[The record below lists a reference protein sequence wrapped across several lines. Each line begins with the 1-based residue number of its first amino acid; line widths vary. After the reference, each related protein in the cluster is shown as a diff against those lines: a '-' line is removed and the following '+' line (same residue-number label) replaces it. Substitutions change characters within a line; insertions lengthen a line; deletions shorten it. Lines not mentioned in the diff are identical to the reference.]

1 MQTPNLSLNLYVC
14 MYVSCSGLICKV
26 FLVKVWFNVTIM
38 CFSLH
43 ELFIIINVVVEGII
57 LELPRGCY
65 RHVFT

>member
-1 MQTPNLSLNLYVC
+1 